1 MKIKLHFGIAII
13 LLAFLATFLEKTAV
27 PNQQIVIQFSDANIS
42 SQDAESTITIVKEQL
57 QRIGVTNIQIGQ
69 NVDGKLRITYY
80 SDADVER
87 IQNILSNEDR
97 FKLAYQSRS
106 NPSEDFPENRNL
118 KNFELNI
125 SEFHNHSDID
135 SGFEGIQI
143 VERSQKRDGLD
154 ELKVNPTV
162 ANLKVEHPHNLVK
175 VVIQINNTVH
185 QKIDNITY
193 KIPEVRAGPT
203 HREFII

>member
-1 MKIKLHFGIAII
+1 MKIRLHFGIAVI

-27 PNQQIVIQFSDANIS
+27 PNQQIIIQFSDANIS
-42 SQDAESTITIVKEQL
+42 SQEAESTITIVKEQL
-57 QRIGVTNIQIGQ
+57 KRIGVTNIQIGQ
-69 NVDGKLRITYY
+69 NEDGKLRITYY
-80 SDADVER
+80 SDAEVER

-106 NPSEDFPENRNL
+106 NPSDDFPENRNL
-118 KNFELNI
+118 TIYELNI

-135 SGFEGIQI
+135 SDFEGIQI

-162 ANLKVEHPHNLVK
+162 AHLKVEHRNNLVK
-175 VVIQINNTVH
+175 VVIQVNHTVH
-185 QKIDNITY
+185 QKIDNMTY
-193 KIPEVRAGPT
+193 KIPEARAGPSYW
-203 HREFII
+203 EFII